1 MNSKRKRINA
11 IFVGDPG
18 LAKSALLREAVKLVP
33 NSRYESGR
41 NSSGKSLTAIV
52 SKEDESYVLRLGPVP
67 LAKEAIC
74 AVNELG
80 KINFEDQAYLLDTM
94 EEGEFTINKY
104 GINARIRSPTVII
117 ASANPVNSCWKD
129 NDRIISTRSQ

>member
-1 MNSKRKRINA
+1 M
-11 IFVGDPG
+11 F
-18 LAKSALLREAVKLVP
+18 
-33 NSRYESGR
+33 
-41 NSSGKSLTAIV
+41 
-52 SKEDESYVLRLGPVP
+52 LRLGPVP

-129 NDRIISTRSQ
+129 NDRIDLDEIPVIKPLIDRFDLMFVFRTSRDEGAIREYAEEKIRF